1 MNPGL
6 VPWML
11 SVKSQK
17 LVDRTKPLTW
27 DWENGR
33 ITNAVPSQ
41 FISMQ
46 AAILTTTQIG
56 ESQTLT
62 IQKPASGLS
71 LTGRIRVPGDKSIS
85 HRALMLGA
93 IASGETTIEGL
104 LLGEDPR
111 STAKCFSLMGAQIS
125 ELNAERVTVRG
136 VGIGQLEEPI
146 EVLDAG
152 NSGTTMRLMLG
163 ILASHPGRF
172 FAVTGDSSLRSRPM
186 SRVIKPLQQM
196 GAQIWGRRA
205 NSLAPLAVL
214 GQQLKGI
221 HYHSPIASAQVKS
234 CILLAGL
241 MAQGETTVTEPALS
255 RDHSER
261 MLRAFGAQL
270 TVDPETCSVTVTGPA
285 QLQGQNVIVPGDI
298 SSAAFWLVA
307 AAIVPGSELVVEN
320 VGVNPTRTGIL
331 AALEMMG
338 ADIQL
343 QNQRLAAGEPVADI
357 LVRNSAQLRGCTIAG
372 DLIPRLIDEIPIL
385 AVAATFA
392 SGTTIIRDAAEL
404 RVKESDRLAVTAAEL
419 NRMGAQITEL
429 PDGLEI
435 TGGTP
440 LTGTD
445 VDSYT
450 DHRIAMSLAI
460 AALNAI
466 GTTTIHRAEA
476 AAISYPDFTATLQQ
490 VCHPN

>member
-1 MNPGL
+1 
-6 VPWML
+6 
-11 SVKSQK
+11 
-17 LVDRTKPLTW
+17 
-27 DWENGR
+27 
-33 ITNAVPSQ
+33 
-41 FISMQ
+41 
-46 AAILTTTQIG
+46 
-56 ESQTLT
+56 
-62 IQKPASGLS
+62 
-71 LTGRIRVPGDKSIS
+71 
-85 HRALMLGA
+85 MLGA

-111 STAKCFSLMGAQIS
+111 STAKCFSLLGASVS

-136 VGIGQLEEPI
+136 VGIGELQEPV

-196 GAQIWGRRA
+196 GAQIWGRKS
-205 NSLAPLAVL
+205 NSLAPLAIV
-214 GQQLKGI
+214 GQQLKPI
-221 HYHSPIASAQVKS
+221 HYPSPIASAQVKS

-241 MAQGETTVTEPALS
+241 MAEGETTVTEPALS

-261 MLRAFGAQL
+261 MLRAFGAKL
-270 TVDPETCSVTVTGPA
+270 SVDPETCSVTVTGPT

-307 AAIVPGSELVVEN
+307 GAIVPGSELVVEN

-331 AALEMMG
+331 EALEMMG
-338 ADIQL
+338 ADIEL
-343 QNQRLAAGEPVADI
+343 QNQREAAGEPVADI
-357 LVRNSAQLRGCTIAG
+357 LVRGGGQLRGCTIAG

-385 AVAATFA
+385 AVAAAFA
-392 SGTTIIRDAAEL
+392 NGTTIIRNAAEL

-419 NRMGAQITEL
+419 NRMGAKITEL

-440 LTGTD
+440 LTGAD

-460 AALNAI
+460 AALNAT
-466 GTTTIHRAEA
+466 GVTNIHRAEA

-490 VCHPN
+490 VCHPT